1 MKREVNRL
9 ELAIVAGGL
18 IALATLVGIW
28 LVGGVQL

>member
-1 MKREVNRL
+1 MRPEQNRL
-9 ELAIVAGGL
+9 ELAIVAAGL